1 MEISRSQLRSTGS
14 EPLRVKLKNSY
25 FVQRL
30 CGQFQQ
36 SARFGKQWL
45 VGKRSPQLLNAVTT
59 DDDSISEQG
68 CTEPSPTP
76 ADHHSLKHLQVKR
89 EANSLFQ
96 AVVLELLASQPCE

>member
-1 MEISRSQLRSTGS
+1 MEISGSQLRSAGS
-14 EPLRVKLKNSY
+14 ESLRVKLKNSY

-36 SARFGKQWL
+36 LARFGRQWL
-45 VGKRSPQLLNAVTT
+45 VGKRNPQLLNAVTT
-59 DDDSISEQG
+59 DDSISEQG
-68 CTEPSPTP
+68 STEPSPTP
-76 ADHHSLKHLQVKR
+76 ADHRSLKHLQVKR